1 MVSLFHLHPFPS
13 MFGHLTWQTK
23 TRNTTCPC
31 ILELQ
36 CLLITIAKSTPIR
49 RSSTCY
55 GYTLLSFM
63 SASTYYAQNNY
74 LFLPF
79 NFCFVFSIS
88 LRQRK
93 KKMFMRAELPRQLR
107 WRLPRTRTDWAWLMT
122 WTPAVSRA
130 CVTLTFVS
138 CTAWRTCAGIFGDR
152 SRPVACG
159 LNL

>member
-23 TRNTTCPC
+23 TMNTTCPC

-93 KKMFMRAELPRQLR
+93 KKDVHACRAA
-107 WRLPRTRTDWAWLMT
+107 TSAAMATATYTDGLGLADDVD
-122 WTPAVSRA
+122 ARSFSRVRDA
-130 CVTLTFVS
+130 DLCVVHCLENMCRDF
-138 CTAWRTCAGIFGDR
+138 R
-152 SRPVACG
+152 
-159 LNL
+159 

>member
-1 MVSLFHLHPFPS
+1 

-23 TRNTTCPC
+23 TMNTTCPC

-93 KKMFMRAELPRQLR
+93 KKDVRSCVQSGHVSCDGNSHIKQP
-107 WRLPRTRTDWAWLMT
+107 DWAWLMT

-138 CTAWRTCAGIFGDR
+138 CTAWRTCAGIIGDR